1 MTRLLGLAA
10 ALRDP
15 CGELPAHQPLLPP
28 AQLRHA
34 GGEVCSCLTSM
45 CATVRMRE
53 QGRESGTGSGRP
65 GLLS

>member
-28 AQLRHA
+28 ALLRRA
-34 GGEVCSCLTSM
+34 GGEVCSCR
-45 CATVRMRE
+45 ARMHACVNRA
-53 QGRESGTGSGRP
+53 GRRAQDP
-65 GLLS
+65 ACRVY